1 MLPRGQI
8 RCIPD
13 LRNDSNRVE
22 ENVPGAM
29 AEAPLVVFWDL
40 GVSQWGSA
48 IVLQTVTG
56 PLGILHK

>member
-1 MLPRGQI
+1 M
-8 RCIPD
+8 
-13 LRNDSNRVE
+13 RNDSNRVE

-29 AEAPLVVFWDL
+29 AEAPLVVLRDL